1 MSAVEMSRTDNG
13 RKPRGGRFLSG
24 RPVFALLFLVLI
36 IAISSGC
43 GRKVYSNSGSGE
55 TELLARLGVYPDAA
69 AEKVNDGIDRFNSV
83 LALQKLLGAG
93 DETRAAD
100 YFRSISYTG
109 SVDFFID
116 ADGTRAEPGDGL
128 SASQAYGMCLKAL
141 GYIDGQIEQGQSVD
155 SIAAA
160 AGFGTVNGSGL
171 LTGDKMTYGSF
182 AIILHELMFLKP
194 RGAGDAVYRVTALM
208 DKKFSD
214 LLEYNG
220 LYDDVPAELCPVFK
234 KGYYSEG
241 SFYAAV
247 ASEKREWGASY
258 VSVSETDLSDYMLLL
273 ESDGWIRE
281 GKYSSE
287 TEAGTA
293 IILYYKA
300 EASAPDGE
308 MGLVLK
314 YNAAGTLRWVLMA

>member
-1 MSAVEMSRTDNG
+1 MSRTDNYRMPREG
-13 RKPRGGRFLSG
+13 RSLPG
-24 RPVFALLFLVLI
+24 RPLFVLLFLVLAV
-36 IAISSGC
+36 AIFAGC
-43 GRKVYSNSGSGE
+43 GRKVYSNSGSSE
-55 TELLARLGVYPDAA
+55 TALLTRLGVYPDGA

-83 LALQKLLGAG
+83 LALQRLLGAG

-116 ADGTRAEPGDGL
+116 ADGTRAEPGDDL

-141 GYIDGQIEQGQSVD
+141 GYIDAQEAQGQPVEN
-155 SIAAA
+155 IAAA

-171 LTGDKMTYGSF
+171 VNGNKMTYGSF

-208 DKKFSD
+208 DSSFSD

-234 KGYYSEG
+234 KGFYSEG

-247 ASEKREWGASY
+247 APEKREWGASY
-258 VSVSETDLSDYMLLL
+258 VSVTEADLSDYTLLL

-281 GKYSSE
+281 GQYSSE
-287 TEAGTA
+287 TEAGTV

-314 YNAAGTLRWVLMA
+314 YNAAGALRWVLMA

>member
-1 MSAVEMSRTDNG
+1 MSRTEND
-13 RKPRGGRFLSG
+13 RKPHRCRYLLRRPLS
-24 RPVFALLFLVLI
+24 VLLFLFFAALVF
-36 IAISSGC
+36 AGC
-43 GRKVYSNSGSGE
+43 GRKVYSNSGSDE
-55 TELLARLGVYPDAA
+55 TALLSRLGVYPDGTAD
-69 AEKVNDGIDRFNSV
+69 KVNDGIDRFNSV
-83 LALQKLLGAG
+83 LALQRLLGAG

-116 ADGTRAEPGDGL
+116 ADGTRAEPDDGL

-141 GYIDGQIEQGQSVD
+141 GYIDGQEAQGQSIE
-155 SIAAA
+155 SIAAG
-160 AGFGTVNGSGL
+160 AGFGTVNSSGL
-171 LTGDKMTYGSF
+171 VSGNKLTYGSF
-182 AIILHELMFLKP
+182 ALILHELLFLKP
-194 RGAGDAVYRVTALM
+194 RGSEDAVYRVTALM
-208 DKKFSD
+208 DKSFSD

-234 KGYYSEG
+234 KGNYAEG

-258 VSVSETDLSDYMLLL
+258 VNVTEEDISDYTLLL

-287 TEAGTA
+287 TEAGTV

-308 MGLVLK
+308 MGLALK
-314 YNAAGTLRWVLMA
+314 YNAGGTLRWDLMA